1 MDKKVLISY
10 FIQKG
15 KETSTS
21 KRVADNIAAA
31 LKAQDVETT
40 EFAITPVETYP
51 EDKTE
56 FEGIVKLEQKD
67 RIRPAITSKVGKFDE
82 YKTIVV
88 VAPNWYGDAPMAV
101 YTFFDEHDFGGKRIV
116 PVICHAGD
124 GGKEIRES
132 FRKFMK
138 CDVLDG
144 VDGADSADDKAA
156 VAEAVAEVVAK

>member
-21 KRVADNIAAA
+21 KKVAEDIAAA
-31 LKAQDVETT
+31 LKTKNVEYN
-40 EFAITPVETYP
+40 EFAITPVESYP
-51 EDKTE
+51 EDKVE
-56 FEGIVKLEQKD
+56 FEGVVKLELKD
-67 RIRPAITSKVGKFDE
+67 RIRPAITSKVGKFDD
-82 YKTIVV
+82 YQTIVV
-88 VAPNWYGDAPMAV
+88 VAPNWYGDAPMGV

-132 FRKFMK
+132 FRRFMK

-144 VDGADSADDKAA
+144 VDIAENSDDTAA
-156 VAEAVAEVVAK
+156 VTEVVEEILAK

>member
-15 KETSTS
+15 KDSSTS
-21 KRVADNIAAA
+21 KRVAEDIAAA
-31 LKAQDVETT
+31 LKAKGVEST
-40 EFAITPVETYP
+40 EFAITPVESYP
-51 EDKTE
+51 ENSAE

-67 RIRPAITSKVGKFDE
+67 RLRPAITSKVGKFDD

-101 YTFFDEHDFGGKRIV
+101 YTFFNEHDFGGKRIV

-132 FRKFMK
+132 FRKFMQ

-144 VDGADSADDKAA
+144 VDVKDSEEDTAA
-156 VAEAVAEVVAK
+156 VTEAVSEILAK